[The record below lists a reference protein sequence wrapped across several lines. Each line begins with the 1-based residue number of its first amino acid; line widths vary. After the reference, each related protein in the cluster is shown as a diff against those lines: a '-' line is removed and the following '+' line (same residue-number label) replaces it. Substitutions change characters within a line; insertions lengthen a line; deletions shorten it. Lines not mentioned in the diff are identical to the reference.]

1 MNEETKLMR
10 TIMVAISRAGHTVW
24 RNETGQFW
32 TGKPIHRDGDTI
44 TLLGARMLP
53 VGLCVGSS
61 DLIGITMKGV
71 FFAIEVKTKTGR
83 ISKQQQQFIDHINS
97 TGGKAAV
104 CRSVEDAL
112 QLLR

>member
-10 TIMVAISRAGHTVW
+10 TIMVAISQAGHTVW

-32 TGKPIHRDGDTI
+32 TGKPIHKDIDTI
-44 TLLGARMLP
+44 TLANPRMIP

-61 DLIGITMKGV
+61 DLIGITRQGI
-71 FFAIEVKTKTGR
+71 FFAVEVKTKTGA

-97 TGGKAAV
+97 TGGKASV
-104 CRSVEDAL
+104 CRSVDDAL
-112 QLLR
+112 KLLS

>member
-10 TIMVAISRAGHTVW
+10 TIMVAISQAGHTVW

-32 TGKPIHRDGDTI
+32 TGKPIHKDGDTI
-44 TLLGARMLP
+44 TLANPRMIP

-61 DLIGITMKGV
+61 DLIGITRLGI
-71 FFAIEVKTKTGR
+71 FFAVEVKTKTGR

-97 TGGKAAV
+97 TGGKAGV
-104 CRSVEDAL
+104 CRSVADAL
-112 QLLR
+112 NLLS